1 MEMQAT
7 PMANLYLTA
16 SMGYISGEYDEF
28 TTTDTRLVGVAPN
41 IVSEEFIN
49 DFGYLDFPSGSNW
62 SLHAAYEIPMD
73 NGGMVT
79 IGAGWS
85 HRGDLYSTLQQY
97 ETSIQ
102 EAYGLLDARIV
113 WDLSNNKTSVAI
125 WGTNLNGKKYFRGA
139 LDLASG
145 ELING
150 DTTDKYGRPI
160 NADLGYTIIYP
171 AEPRRFGITL
181 THNLTN

>member
-1 MEMQAT
+1 MVWSRRSGLV
-7 PMANLYLTA
+7 PSRRLYNA
-16 SMGYISGEYDEF
+16 
-28 TTTDTRLVGVAPN
+28 
-41 IVSEEFIN
+41 
-49 DFGYLDFPSGSNW
+49 GSTK
-62 SLHAAYEIPMD
+62 HP
-73 NGGMVT
+73 
-79 IGAGWS
+79 
-85 HRGDLYSTLQQY
+85 Y
-97 ETSIQ
+97 ET
-102 EAYGLLDARIV
+102 YGLLDARIV

-171 AEPRRFGITL
+171 LSQTFWDHLDP
-181 THNLTN
+181 